1 MKPANF
7 VLTAHVAPFGH
18 PDGVD
23 PARFQLFAAFESNP
37 GRLLSMEWL
46 DKYSDSGRAFRIGVG
61 PSTSPALVQ
70 VKSIGDLVAEH
81 RAHPEAKWVDAEGQ
95 PCTVQTVGLLF
106 RRPVHVDEVVY
117 IGKEANA
124 LEPVMLRL
132 VHDNTE
138 VLTEYRD
145 PGQDAWQRDVQPFLA
160 HVPAPVL
167 ARAARRTLRMAKY
180 YKAGDFRPAE
190 AALRWLMP
198 VLVGLARRNLKRTS
212 SPAPVRQSAER
223 FLASPLAVHVRG
235 RRPPNR

>member
-1 MKPANF
+1 VKPANF

-23 PARFQLFAAFESNP
+23 PTRFQLFAPFESNP
-37 GRLLSMEWL
+37 DRWLSMEWL

-70 VKSIGDLVAEH
+70 VKSIGDLVADH
-81 RAHPEAKWVDAEGQ
+81 RDHPEAKSVDAEGR
-95 PCTVQTVGLLF
+95 PCTVQTIGLLF

-132 VHDNTE
+132 VHDPAE

-167 ARAARRTLRMAKY
+167 ARAARRTMRMAKY
-180 YKAGDFRPAE
+180 YKAGAFRPSG

-198 VLVGLARRNLKRTS
+198 VVAGLAKRYLRRKTS
-212 SPAPVRQSAER
+212 SMAVRQAAER
-223 FLASPLAVHVRG
+223 LLGSPYAQAHARG
-235 RRPPNR
+235 TR